1 MATKGQTCIAG
12 KSNGNT
18 CGKALAKIV
27 ARATGRTRK
36 WKIAGKSEPRRHIAG
51 PHNIVCSGWLAQ
63 AASEIVLYAGEM
75 NIFQPMIVVGND
87 QIPKFLPRNFVGNCP
102 PVVFF
107 SDVFSVSQ
115 LG

>member
-1 MATKGQTCIAG
+1 MATKGQTCLAG

-36 WKIAGKSEPRRHIAG
+36 WEIAGKSEPRRHIAG

-75 NIFQPMIVVGND
+75 NIFQPMIVV
-87 QIPKFLPRNFVGNCP
+87 
-102 PVVFF
+102 
-107 SDVFSVSQ
+107 
-115 LG
+115 